1 LTEHDPTASRVAE
14 LLGER
19 GPDPVPVQPRGLD
32 VSPEQWRDAWR
43 RVLLFALRVTCSN
56 AHADD
61 IRQETYAR
69 LATTRPWRRDAQ
81 PSFVRHV
88 LGVAASVLK
97 HEQKA
102 HARRTHHEADA
113 GAEYKRDR
121 GDTVSPEE
129 DMLEHAEGERKRDV
143 AARALAEVRRRLA
156 GYPLELRL
164 IDRIAQAQ
172 DRSDEGPETPAEL
185 AEAMGVS
192 IGEVYRAIERMKRYK
207 ASVMAAVGGT
217 GEEKE

>member
-1 LTEHDPTASRVAE
+1 
-14 LLGER
+14 
-19 GPDPVPVQPRGLD
+19 
-32 VSPEQWRDAWR
+32 
-43 RVLLFALRVTCSN
+43 VLLFALRVTCSN

-61 IRQETYAR
+61 IRQETYVR
-69 LATTRPWRRDAQ
+69 LATTRPWRRAAQ

-164 IDRIAQAQ
+164 IDRIA
-172 DRSDEGPETPAEL
+172 
-185 AEAMGVS
+185 
-192 IGEVYRAIERMKRYK
+192 
-207 ASVMAAVGGT
+207 
-217 GEEKE
+217 